1 MGRVARARLCA
12 IALKDAA
19 FVYHEGMD
27 PEVDLVCRTIQSLRP
42 RTLEDSLAR
51 AAVLMPLLERPDGL
65 CLLMTKWTQNVRYHK
80 GQISF
85 PGGAREGAESLE
97 ETALRET
104 FEEICI
110 APAQVRLLGRFHD
123 YLSSSNF
130 RVTPFVALI
139 SPDARPRVCSPEVD
153 YLLEVPLTFF
163 HTNEP
168 EARALERRGRPITV
182 YFYHRDGEVIWGL
195 TARIIK
201 EFVDELGRAVG
212 DKRSSGRPEDFGEW

>member
-1 MGRVARARLCA
+1 MGLGPELIQETLQNLHAR
-12 IALKDAA
+12 I
-19 FVYHEGMD
+19 
-27 PEVDLVCRTIQSLRP
+27 IQD
-42 RTLEDSLAR
+42 DSLAR

-65 CLLMTKWTQNVRYHK
+65 CLLMTKRTQNVRYHK

-85 PGGAREGAESLE
+85 PGGAREAAESLE

-104 FEEICI
+104 LEEICI
-110 APAQVRLLGRFHD
+110 ARAEIRLLGRFHE

-139 SPDARPRVCSPEVD
+139 SPDAQPRVCSGEVD
-153 YLLEVPLTFF
+153 YLLEVPLAFF
-163 HTNEP
+163 LDNEP
-168 EARALERRGRPITV
+168 EARVLERRGKPITV

-201 EFVDELGRAVG
+201 EFVDALERAEGHERLREGPV
-212 DKRSSGRPEDFGEW
+212 DFGEG